1 MPPGSNGKSYLHCQV
16 EFCRQIW
23 KIFTAINSLNCSS
36 RTDSCTDEIIC
47 DQLRI
52 FLQISLNP
60 HRWLECEKRRL
71 FFLKQKRTK
80 QRIFPFSSLGSWCV
94 IVSRTKWW
102 RGGRSMGSWAVKVRH
117 REMALA
123 QGHNW
128 LGREPACTDTQIGM
142 CMCRERQKC
151 GSRWLLKENCRLVR
165 QFIVIKE
172 KWSFSDPLRGP
183 VALLLLSLSTL
194 FHHFLQHWDING
206 VIISQPSLS
215 DVSSTWARD
224 NQSLNN
230 FWNSQMDPRFWFHKW
245 FTLRCT
251 NLRWNP
257 KSCYHC
263 FGNISPI
270 CTFVYSVLHNNRAPT
285 VKAMSWIVMIASMP
299 QKRAVMGEGEEEEIR
314 SKGTALDAY
323 HQREL
328 NSCNRSKK
336 HPWVVKSRRVGG
348 WKQQK
353 ATKNKDAYVVGG
365 RGRCSNQTIHRH
377 WFNVTAAN
385 GCKWENSL
393 SFIGKDAK
401 TALFGLHKLICCQD
415 LD

>member
-1 MPPGSNGKSYLHCQV
+1 MW
-16 EFCRQIW
+16 E
-23 KIFTAINSLNCSS
+23 
-36 RTDSCTDEIIC
+36 
-47 DQLRI
+47 
-52 FLQISLNP
+52 
-60 HRWLECEKRRL
+60 
-71 FFLKQKRTK
+71 
-80 QRIFPFSSLGSWCV
+80 
-94 IVSRTKWW
+94 
-102 RGGRSMGSWAVKVRH
+102 SWAVKRK
-117 REMALA
+117 L
-123 QGHNW
+123 
-128 LGREPACTDTQIGM
+128 PASKTIH
-142 CMCRERQKC
+142 
-151 GSRWLLKENCRLVR
+151 
-165 QFIVIKE
+165 IVINE
-172 KWSFSDPLRGP
+172 KWSFSKALRACCTLAF
-183 VALLLLSLSTL
+183 VSLLTL
-194 FHHFLQHWDING
+194 FHQFLQHWGING

-224 NQSLNN
+224 NQSLNK
-230 FWNSQMDPRFWFHKW
+230 FWKSCNWSH
-245 FTLRCT
+245 L

-270 CTFVYSVLHNNRAPT
+270 CTFVYSALHNHRTPT

-299 QKRAVMGEGEEEEIR
+299 QKRAAMEEGEEEEIR

-328 NSCNRSKK
+328 NSCNRSKE

-348 WKQQK
+348 WKQPK

-365 RGRCSNQTIHRH
+365 KGRNSNQTIHRH

-401 TALFGLHKLICCQD
+401 MALFGLHKLICCQD